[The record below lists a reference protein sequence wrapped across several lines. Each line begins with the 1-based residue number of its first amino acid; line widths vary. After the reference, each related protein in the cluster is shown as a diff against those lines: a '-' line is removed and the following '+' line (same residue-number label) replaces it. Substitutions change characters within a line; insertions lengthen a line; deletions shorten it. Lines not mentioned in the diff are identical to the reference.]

1 MKVFW
6 RLAYAFYK
14 IGGRAV
20 SSRRSRIP
28 ELATLLLAALLAA
41 SWSYALT
48 TNYAAN
54 LAGLPTAATIISM
67 LALAGLFF
75 RHVRHRSADDAHYLQ
90 KRASSR

>member
-1 MKVFW
+1 MNVFW

-14 IGGRAV
+14 IAGRAV

-28 ELATLLLAALLAA
+28 ELATLSLAVLLAA
-41 SWSYALT
+41 SWAYALA
-48 TNYAAN
+48 TNHAAN
-54 LAGLPTAATIISM
+54 LAGLPTAAAIVGT

-75 RHVRHRSADDAHYLQ
+75 RHVRHHSADDAHYLQ